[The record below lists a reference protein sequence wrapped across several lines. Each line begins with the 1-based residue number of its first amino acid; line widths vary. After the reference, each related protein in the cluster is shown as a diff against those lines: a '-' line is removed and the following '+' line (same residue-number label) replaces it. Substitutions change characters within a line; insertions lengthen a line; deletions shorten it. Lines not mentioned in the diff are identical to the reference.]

1 MKKPVIGL
9 ALGSGAAR
17 GWSQIGILE
26 VLEAEGMKA
35 DIVAGTSIGS
45 FVGAIYAAGKLDA
58 LHEWVLALRW
68 RDVASMFD
76 ISLSG
81 GGVIEGVEILE
92 KMQELGVSG
101 PIEQLPKRFA
111 AVATDYQTG
120 REAWFDKGDV
130 ADAVRA
136 SIALPGILS
145 PKHMDGSWYVDGGL
159 VNPVP
164 VSTCRAMGANYIIAV
179 NLNGDL
185 VGRRGM
191 PKAAKK
197 AGKNLPD
204 MLEKSMQALPVA
216 WRADTAKSLSEFLT
230 PKPQRPS
237 YFDLLANSINIM
249 QDRITRSRLAGE
261 PPQILLNP
269 RLGDMGIFDFDDA
282 EQAIEEGR
290 RCARH
295 ALPDIRY
302 QLGQLDKG

>member
-1 MKKPVIGL
+1 MTNPVIGL

-17 GWSQIGILE
+17 GWSQIGILD
-26 VLEAEGMKA
+26 VLEAEGITA

-45 FVGAIYAAGKLDA
+45 FVGAAYAAGRLDA
-58 LHEWVLALRW
+58 LQEWVKTLRW

-81 GGVIEGVEILE
+81 GGLIEGNEILD
-92 KMQELGVSG
+92 KMQQLGVSG
-101 PIEQLPKRFA
+101 PIEALPKRFA
-111 AVATDYQTG
+111 AVATDYQSG
-120 REAWFDKGDV
+120 REVWLEKGEIG
-130 ADAVRA
+130 DAVRA

-145 PKHMDGSWYVDGGL
+145 PKAIDGKWYVDGGL

-191 PKAAKK
+191 PKAARK
-197 AGKNLPD
+197 AGKTLPD
-204 MLEKSMQALPVA
+204 MVERSMQALPAA

-230 PKPQRPS
+230 PKPQKPS
-237 YFDLLANSINIM
+237 YFDILANSINIM

-302 QLGQLDKG
+302 QLEKMGQP